1 MRDGQ
6 IQGEREEYSTI
17 VRQRL
22 RERYRGQREGERVSD
37 IETRERESITEARDR
52 HIELEREI

>member
-37 IETRERESITEARDR
+37 IETRERESIRGQR
-52 HIELEREI
+52 